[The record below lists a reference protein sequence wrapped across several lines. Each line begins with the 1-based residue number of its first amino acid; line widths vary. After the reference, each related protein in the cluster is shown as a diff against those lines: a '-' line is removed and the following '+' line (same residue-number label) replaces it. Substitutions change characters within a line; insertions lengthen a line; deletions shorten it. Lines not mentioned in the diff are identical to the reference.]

1 MKRLFQFIKYQLSV
15 QLLRRRWLLPLPV
28 FLFLS
33 YRAWN
38 YLTTPGALPVL
49 ATSASV
55 NAWDMLFLVF
65 GNVFNVYFAICLLFM
80 YLVSDLSPENDLG
93 QQMLVRLKSRR
104 LWWIGKTVTLL
115 CLVLIYLAIAVLLVG
130 IIAGAT
136 LPWGSDYSSQAQSAP
151 ESVNLSMRF
160 IRVEEP
166 PAGPFGFLLL
176 ELSMIA
182 LGLFSFGLAMLI
194 INQLTGKYYIGLI
207 TIFAL
212 IMLSYSA
219 GMLNGP
225 PEWTLYLP
233 GRHLTF
239 IDSMPVRKV
248 PFEYSFIYWGIWIL
262 LTWVAGFFIS
272 RRQNHYAIQE

>member
-1 MKRLFQFIKYQLSV
+1 MKRLVQFLKYQLSV
-15 QLLRRRWLLPLPV
+15 QLLRRRWILPLPV

-38 YLTTPGALPVL
+38 YLTAPGIIPVPNP
-49 ATSASV
+49 SASL
-55 NAWDMLFLVF
+55 NAWDMLFVVF

-104 LWWIGKTVTLL
+104 LWWIGKTATLL
-115 CLVLIYLAIAVLLVG
+115 CLVIVFLLIAVSVVG
-130 IIAGAT
+130 IVSGIT
-136 LPWGSDYSSQAQSAP
+136 LPWGTEYSQQAQTSP
-151 ESVNLSMRF
+151 ESLNLSMEFFRS
-160 IRVEEP
+160 VSP
-166 PAGPFGFLLL
+166 PAGPFGFLLI
-176 ELSMIA
+176 ELAMIA
-182 LGLFSFGLAMLI
+182 LGLFSFGLVMLI

-219 GMLNGP
+219 GFLSGQPN
-225 PEWTLYLP
+225 WTLYLP

-239 IDSMPVRKV
+239 LDVLPVRLV
-248 PFEYSFIYWGIWIL
+248 PFEYSFLYWGIWIL
-262 LTWVAGFFIS
+262 ITWVLGLFIS